1 PLPQELPPAQM
12 LFPACP
18 GPLSSDWLFLCS
30 ISIRHF
36 HLQFIV
42 SRRHFLERAR
52 AVFIGGRF
60 LFSISRKYDSNIF
73 HSCVTLNSFAWYG
86 NDFRLFVID
95 RHFSG
100 SLGRFRFC
108 IGLFFGFSALLLRR
122 FLSNLFCIFL
132 NRFFSRLLCRWFFI
146 IFPGRF
152 LIALIEILNRLL
164 VSRLFILRRYG
175 VFRILLFGIAV
186 VVLRFLSGFL
196 ILRLL
201 GRFFNRR
208 LFRRLLH
215 SRFFLCICRYS
226 VSRDEYKQQQ
236 GHRRPFFYD
245 ISHDSLLNR
254 F

>member
-1 PLPQELPPAQM
+1 
-12 LFPACP
+12 
-18 GPLSSDWLFLCS
+18 LCS

-42 SRRHFLERAR
+42 ATRHFLERER

-73 HSCVTLNSFAWYG
+73 HSCVTLYNFACYG
-86 NDFRLFVID
+86 KYFRLFVID

-100 SLGRFRFC
+100 FLGRFRFC
-108 IGLFFGFSALLLRR
+108 IGLFFGFSGLLLRR

-201 GRFFNRR
+201 GRFLILRLLGRFFNRR

-215 SRFFLCICRYS
+215 SRVFLCICRYS